1 MIARETTDD
10 SADHSQPG
18 ANVRRPSTS
27 KRNACARE
35 ATCHDAA
42 DKSERSSAVRSIRQL
57 IKMISV
63 MANRLRIITAGSEPM
78 RDSGRASMSQP
89 RYTAPATAAG
99 GVSERNPAKSPI
111 RNANNSVK
119 SVMSE
124 LVRNVLSARFRKLL
138 QCLWKVFIGDIWVV
152 KLSASPGGR
161 AR

>member
-1 MIARETTDD
+1 
-10 SADHSQPG
+10 
-18 ANVRRPSTS
+18 
-27 KRNACARE
+27 
-35 ATCHDAA
+35 
-42 DKSERSSAVRSIRQL
+42 
-57 IKMISV
+57 
-63 MANRLRIITAGSEPM
+63 M
-78 RDSGRASMSQP
+78 RDSGRASLSQP
-89 RYTAPATAAG
+89 RCTAHATAAG
-99 GVSERNPAKSPI
+99 GVNERNPAKSPI